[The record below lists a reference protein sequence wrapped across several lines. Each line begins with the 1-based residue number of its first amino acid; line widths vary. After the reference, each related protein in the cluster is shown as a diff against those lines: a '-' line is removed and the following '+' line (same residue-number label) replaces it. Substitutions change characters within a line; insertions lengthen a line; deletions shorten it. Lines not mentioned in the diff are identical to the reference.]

1 MDQTLRARIASHL
14 DAAGY
19 SDAVI
24 AAGIAFADAEGFGSD
39 DEALSLAVSRILYD
53 DASLAEGVRF
63 AVEPGSW

>member
-24 AAGIAFADAEGFGSD
+24 AAGIAFADAESFRD
-39 DEALSLAVSRILYD
+39 EDEALSLVVSHILYD
-53 DASLAEGVRF
+53 AASLAEGVRF